1 MEQSDLMK
9 PIFNRLQEIADL
21 TFSMVKVGTAN
32 CDNESFVKLMGRHRN
47 FTAEEN
53 CILDEME

>member
-1 MEQSDLMK
+1 MK